1 MSGSDIGRTEV
12 VVMPMRFTDHLPE
25 MRDFLTLLGFSPR
38 LSSAESWVDMVG
50 GSGMVALHAAA
61 TSGAGPGDTDLSF
74 EVADV
79 DRLAV
84 QFARAGYLDMETF
97 DEAYGRV
104 MNVRDQ
110 HGTQLTFNER
120 PTDLYGYRLDEPR
133 PEHGIVSMPLRFD
146 PPAGPFGQFLSAAGF
161 VRLDEGDD
169 EWWRVWRS
177 NGGGL
182 VALHPSADHRA
193 PGSVQFGFRTREPLD
208 ELAGRLKAGGYAE
221 VAVSGEFGGEL
232 IVTDP
237 DGQVVL
243 VQSVPDDTPPS

>member
-1 MSGSDIGRTEV
+1 MIASDIVQAEV
-12 VVMPMRFTDHLPE
+12 VVMPIRFTDQVPRMQE
-25 MRDFLTLLGFSPR
+25 FLTLLGFSPR
-38 LSSAESWVDMVG
+38 LSRAESWVDMAG

-61 TSGAGPGDTDLSF
+61 LSSSSAGDTGLNF
-74 EVADV
+74 EVADLEV
-79 DRLAV
+79 LAA
-84 QFARAGYLDMETF
+84 QFARAGYVDMEIY
-97 DEAYGRV
+97 DETYGRAV
-104 MNVRDQ
+104 NVRDQ

-208 ELAGRLKAGGYAE
+208 ALAGRLKAGGYAD

-232 IVTDP
+232 TVTDP
-237 DGQVVL
+237 DDQVVL
-243 VQSVPDDTPPS
+243 VQSVPNDTPLS

>member
-1 MSGSDIGRTEV
+1 
-12 VVMPMRFTDHLPE
+12 
-25 MRDFLTLLGFSPR
+25 
-38 LSSAESWVDMVG
+38 
-50 GSGMVALHAAA
+50 MVALHAAA
-61 TSGAGPGDTDLSF
+61 LSSSSAGDTGLNF
-74 EVADV
+74 EVADLDV
-79 DRLAV
+79 LAA
-84 QFARAGYLDMETF
+84 QFARAGYVDMEIY
-97 DEAYGRV
+97 DETYGRAV
-104 MNVRDQ
+104 NVRDE

-146 PPAGPFGQFLSAAGF
+146 PPAGPFGRFLSAAGF

-169 EWWRVWRS
+169 EWWRVWSS

-193 PGSVQFGFRTREPLD
+193 PGSVQFAFRTREPLD
-208 ELAGRLKAGGYAE
+208 ELAGRLKAGGYAD

-237 DGQVVL
+237 DDQVVL
-243 VQSVPDDTPPS
+243 VQSVPNDTPPRERSSRPVVGR